1 MILDDRTYGIQAFDT
16 PEEAFGLMASDRG
29 DRGRENMYILD
40 DKQFCLMIGARII
53 NVIVNAMLGK
63 IPKDQCEECLGLDNA
78 INDYLLD
85 WNFFLYSSVNNRYY
99 TSFMEY
105 KADYCHVWCNRQ
117 WDLFWELHQT
127 YRFDELIDAG
137 FRFISDHQYLIDLFG
152 EAGLGLMLKEY
163 WNYISYE

>member
-16 PEEAFGLMASDRG
+16 PEEAFGLMASSWSSRSEEGMVILNDR
-29 DRGRENMYILD
+29 
-40 DKQFCLMIGARII
+40 QFIKMIGERII
-53 NVIVNAMLGK
+53 RIVVETMLGRVSK
-63 IPKDQCEECLGLDNA
+63 EKCKESLGLENA

-105 KADYCHVWCNRQ
+105 KADYCHVWCDRQ

-127 YRFDELIDAG
+127 YQVDKLIDGA
-137 FRFISDHQYLIDLFG
+137 FRFVDDHQYLIDEYG
-152 EAGLGLMLKEY
+152 EDGLEIILDEY
-163 WNYISYE
+163 WSGS

>member
-16 PEEAFGLMASDRG
+16 PEEAFGLMAFHWTDRSCE
-29 DRGRENMYILD
+29 RMFILND
-40 DKQFCLMIGARII
+40 QQFIKMIGERII
-53 NVIVNAMLGK
+53 TILVDAMLGRVSK
-63 IPKDQCEECLGLDNA
+63 EKCKESLGLENG

-105 KADYCHVWCNRQ
+105 KLDYCHVWCDRQ

-127 YRFDELIDAG
+127 YRFDELIDGA
-137 FRFISDHQYLIDLFG
+137 FRFVEDHQYLIDEYG
-152 EAGLGLMLKEY
+152 EDSLEIILDEY
-163 WNYISYE
+163 WSGS

>member
-1 MILDDRTYGIQAFDT
+1 
-16 PEEAFGLMASDRG
+16 MASSWSSRSEEGMVILNDR
-29 DRGRENMYILD
+29 
-40 DKQFCLMIGARII
+40 QFVRTIGERII
-53 NVIVNAMLGK
+53 RIVVETMLGRVSK
-63 IPKDQCEECLGLDNA
+63 EKCKESLGLENG

-127 YRFDELIDAG
+127 YRFDELIDGA
-137 FRFISDHQYLIDLFG
+137 FRFLEDHLYLIDEYG
-152 EAGLGLMLKEY
+152 EDSLEIILDEY
-163 WNYISYE
+163 WSGS

>member
-16 PEEAFGLMASDRG
+16 PEEAFGLMASSWSSRSEEGMVILNDR
-29 DRGRENMYILD
+29 
-40 DKQFCLMIGARII
+40 QFIKMIGERII
-53 NVIVNAMLGK
+53 RIVVETMLGRVSK
-63 IPKDQCEECLGLDNA
+63 EKCKESLGLENA

-105 KADYCHVWCNRQ
+105 KADYCHVWCDRQ
-117 WDLFWELHQT
+117 WELFWELHQT
-127 YRFDELIDAG
+127 YRFNEVIDGA
-137 FRFISDHQYLIDLFG
+137 FRFLEDHQYLIDRFG

-163 WNYISYE
+163 WNG